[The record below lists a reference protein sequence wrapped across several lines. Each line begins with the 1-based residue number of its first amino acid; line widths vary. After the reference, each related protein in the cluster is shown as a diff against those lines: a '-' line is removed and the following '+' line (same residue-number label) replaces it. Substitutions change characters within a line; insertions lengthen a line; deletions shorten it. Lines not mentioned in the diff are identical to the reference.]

1 MGDWTE
7 KLRLETSTRGVA
19 EVEAPDAGL
28 LCTENEVLFIN
39 ANGVQRAPLS
49 EITKVSRDGPD
60 LVIAGS
66 SHTFIRGTISSD
78 KLTLANFFA
87 EVRQAAAN
95 ARSKREVL
103 LDTGEP
109 VDLRPPPAT
118 VQPSF
123 TAPVAAPS
131 SVPAVRDDAM
141 NLGRPLP
148 VAPPPVVPLP
158 SASFG
163 QDVNAATRGDAL
175 PRMSQ
180 PPRMGNVG
188 AEPVA
193 LQFQPGS
200 FWWRLLAYVIDSVL
214 LSVVA
219 TVLFLI
225 LGGGSILSLIASAGA
240 DGNLSDE
247 TVIRSVAGLLG
258 AYFLWLLLVGVG
270 SWLYYALLESGTR
283 QGTVGKMAVG
293 LFVSNLDGQRISFSQ
308 ASGRFW
314 SKIGVSIAVGFV
326 LGLVT
331 LPLGRSAGS
340 ISQWLSFLI
349 ILYTYVMSALTP
361 RKQTLYDQISGTLV
375 WKR

>member
-7 KLRLETSTRGVA
+7 KLRLETSARGVA

-95 ARSKREVL
+95 ARSQREVL
-103 LDTGEP
+103 LDTSAP
-109 VDLRPPPAT
+109 VPPSAA
-118 VQPSF
+118 VQPSL

-148 VAPPPVVPLP
+148 VAPLPVVPLP
-158 SASFG
+158 SGSFG
-163 QDVNAATRGDAL
+163 QDFNTATRGDAL
-175 PRMSQ
+175 PRMSE
-180 PPRMGNVG
+180 PPRMGNV
-188 AEPVA
+188 AVEPVA

-214 LSVVA
+214 LTIVA

-240 DGNLSDE
+240 DGNLTDA
-247 TVIRSVAGLLG
+247 TVIRGVAGLLG

-293 LFVSNLDGQRISFSQ
+293 LFVSNLDGQRITFSQ

-314 SKIGVSIAVGFV
+314 SKVGVSVAVGFV

-331 LPLGRSAGS
+331 LPLGRSAGG
-340 ISQWLSFLI
+340 ITQWLSFLI